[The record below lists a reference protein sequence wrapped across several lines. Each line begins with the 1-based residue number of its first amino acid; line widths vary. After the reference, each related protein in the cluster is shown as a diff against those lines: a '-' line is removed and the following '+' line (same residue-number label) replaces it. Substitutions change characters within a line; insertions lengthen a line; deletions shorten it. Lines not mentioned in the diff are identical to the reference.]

1 MTNSGGYVP
10 ADRKGSG
17 DPEAVTMFFLFS
29 NKRNSA
35 AMSKKLLARMKNPAA
50 FFLLPVRITRH
61 AIKIKD
67 QP

>member
-1 MTNSGGYVP
+1 
-10 ADRKGSG
+10 
-17 DPEAVTMFFLFS
+17 
-29 NKRNSA
+29 
-35 AMSKKLLARMKNPAA
+35 MSKKLLARMKNPAA